1 MSNQTMATLYLA
13 VQHIKSKKMQSI
25 VATLGVGV
33 GISMFIVM
41 INFMT
46 GVNNFLENSAFD
58 GTADLRIF
66 DGGIARHRNDIYSNN
81 ILRKE
86 WTVCKN
92 KRIKSNNT
100 GLKKTNEIIR
110 FLNSRQDI
118 YSFSPHI
125 TCGAIFMDGEKQV
138 SGSIFGVN
146 FEQENHTYSL
156 SKRII
161 DGDIGNTTLQ
171 KNGIMIGKSLSQ
183 KLQLAVGNSLEIIT
197 ANGKVTKLPI
207 TAIFSFG
214 ISFIDNAKAYMD
226 INYLRKTLGLPPNYL
241 TEIDIKLNN
250 HYEFVNLAAELKN
263 KFSVN
268 SESWREANKT
278 IIAGIKVRNTLT
290 WVVSFSM
297 LLVAGFGIY
306 NIMNLSVI
314 NKAKDI
320 AILKSMGF
328 GSKEITLTF
337 LNQSIF
343 IGVAGAAIGVL
354 LGLILCLIISVI
366 PLDAGDFLSLQT
378 YPMNFDA
385 KFYFLGAVFGIV
397 TAIIAGILP
406 ARKASRVDPVSIL
419 RGL

>member
-146 FEQENHTYSL
+146 FEQKNHTRRYWEHNAPKKWDYDWKKFIS
-156 SKRII
+156 
-161 DGDIGNTTLQ
+161 
-171 KNGIMIGKSLSQ
+171 
-183 KLQLAVGNSLEIIT
+183 
-197 ANGKVTKLPI
+197 KVTISSRKL
-207 TAIFSFG
+207 AG
-214 ISFIDNAKAYMD
+214 N
-226 INYLRKTLGLPPNYL
+226 NYCKWQSNQVA
-241 TEIDIKLNN
+241 
-250 HYEFVNLAAELKN
+250 HY
-263 KFSVN
+263 
-268 SESWREANKT
+268 
-278 IIAGIKVRNTLT
+278 
-290 WVVSFSM
+290 
-297 LLVAGFGIY
+297 
-306 NIMNLSVI
+306 
-314 NKAKDI
+314 
-320 AILKSMGF
+320 
-328 GSKEITLTF
+328 
-337 LNQSIF
+337 
-343 IGVAGAAIGVL
+343 
-354 LGLILCLIISVI
+354 C
-366 PLDAGDFLSLQT
+366 
-378 YPMNFDA
+378 
-385 KFYFLGAVFGIV
+385 YF
-397 TAIIAGILP
+397 
-406 ARKASRVDPVSIL
+406 
-419 RGL
+419 

>member
-118 YSFSPHI
+118 
-125 TCGAIFMDGEKQV
+125 
-138 SGSIFGVN
+138 
-146 FEQENHTYSL
+146 YSL

-278 IIAGIKVRNTLT
+278 IIA
-290 WVVSFSM
+290 
-297 LLVAGFGIY
+297 
-306 NIMNLSVI
+306 
-314 NKAKDI
+314 
-320 AILKSMGF
+320 
-328 GSKEITLTF
+328 
-337 LNQSIF
+337 
-343 IGVAGAAIGVL
+343 
-354 LGLILCLIISVI
+354 
-366 PLDAGDFLSLQT
+366 
-378 YPMNFDA
+378 
-385 KFYFLGAVFGIV
+385 
-397 TAIIAGILP
+397 
-406 ARKASRVDPVSIL
+406 
-419 RGL
+419 